1 MISMKV
7 IIGSH
12 IYQMTQKQAKKL
24 LMVAGK
30 QIESGIYAIEKD
42 GVIDLKKEKY
52 KTDTGL
58 QAALKKYRSQ
68 GFKVHY
74 NNIK

>member
-1 MISMKV
+1 MKV
-7 IIGSH
+7 IIDNH

-24 LMVAGK
+24 LTVAGK
-30 QIESGIYAIEKD
+30 QIESGIYAVEKD

-58 QAALKKYRSQ
+58 QTALKKYRSQ
-68 GFKVHY
+68 GFTVHY